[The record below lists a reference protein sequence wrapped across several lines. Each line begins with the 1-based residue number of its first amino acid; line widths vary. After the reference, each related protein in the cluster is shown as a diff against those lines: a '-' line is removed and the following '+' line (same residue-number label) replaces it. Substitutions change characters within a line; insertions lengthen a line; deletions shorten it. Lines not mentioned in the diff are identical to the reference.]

1 MLNGNKSISRF
12 LATQIDRPSPV
23 SVRNASSTDR
33 GKHWNHLEYPK
44 LECLGGVFFFLESF
58 HLQAEWIRKVIRIIA
73 ILANER

>member
-44 LECLGGVFFFLESF
+44 LECLGGVFFFS
-58 HLQAEWIRKVIRIIA
+58 KVSIYK
-73 ILANER
+73 LNEFEKLFVLLLS